1 MKDYAV
7 LKFNYKTDKKEYI
20 FPTEDSHEIYEKLK
34 KMADMNIIF
43 KEDPTEIKNGKLY
56 KYSIFAPWISGSDWR
71 GDKEGFSVLPLDIY
85 IKDPETEE
93 TIGAFITR
101 ILEKSNYSHYEVSFS
116 YTEMD
121 RDTFEAYEKDSYNPE
136 IVYAETGEGL
146 KLVRDILMK
155 FYNLHS
161 EVWEKKNIKNKL
173 IKNIN
178 EMIF

>member
-1 MKDYAV
+1 MKNYAV

-20 FPTEDSHEIYEKLK
+20 FPTEDIQEVYEKLK
-34 KMADMNIIF
+34 KMADMNMIF
-43 KEDPTEIKNGKLY
+43 KDDPVEVKNGKLY
-56 KYSIFAPWISGSDWR
+56 KYTIFAPWISGSDWR

-85 IKDPETEE
+85 IKDPETKE
-93 TIGAFITR
+93 TFGAFTIR
-101 ILEKSNYSHYEVSFS
+101 ILEKSNYSHYEVSFE

-121 RDTFEAYEKDSYNPE
+121 KDTFEDYNKANYNPE

-146 KLVRDILMK
+146 KLVRDILTK

-161 EVWEKKNIKNKL
+161 EVWEKKNIKKKL